1 MSFYLEH
8 HHLFTYGTLLCYFH
22 FISEGIE
29 KEKQKNLLE
38 RQAFLLTDL
47 DLIALDHVLKFKKY
61 CVDPIGS
68 NLDTVVHHKDHFASG
83 LED

>member
-8 HHLFTYGTLLCYFH
+8 HHLFTNGTLLCYFH

-38 RQAFLLTDL
+38 RRAFLLANL
-47 DLIALDHVLKFKKY
+47 DFMALDHVLKFKKY
-61 CVDPIGS
+61 CVVP
-68 NLDTVVHHKDHFASG
+68 
-83 LED
+83 LEAT